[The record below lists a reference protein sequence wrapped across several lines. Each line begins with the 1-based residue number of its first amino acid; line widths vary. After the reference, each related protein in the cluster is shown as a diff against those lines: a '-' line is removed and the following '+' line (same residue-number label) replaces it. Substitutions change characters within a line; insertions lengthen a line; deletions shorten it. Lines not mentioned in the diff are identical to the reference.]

1 MTDQIQELLERS
13 AKDLIAN
20 NASGIAQELSDAPD
34 GVLTVGL
41 SFKLVKMQSKIASK
55 HTLSFA
61 RKFKDEEEDSIDVP
75 DPNQPEL
82 KGVDTVTITT
92 PGHEPVTLTGKQFS
106 KLANK

>member
-1 MTDQIQELLERS
+1 MTDQIQELLDRS

-20 NASGIAQELSDAPD
+20 NASLIAQELADAPD

-41 SFKLVKMQSKIASK
+41 SFKLVKMQNRIATK

-61 RKFKDEEEDSIDVP
+61 RKFKDEDEGYIDVP

-82 KGVDTVTITT
+82 GEKD
-92 PGHEPVTLTGKQFS
+92 
-106 KLANK
+106 